1 MQMLSLSEQYKD
13 MQRQR
18 YIDRIR
24 RMREREGLEHES
36 EQAEGEER
44 EAESA
49 ESVAVVPDRS
59 QQTSTRDGLVAR
71 ARQREAER
79 QARLRERI
87 EARDAELAERIARA
101 NR

>member
-1 MQMLSLSEQYKD
+1 MQMLSLVDQYEA

-18 YIDRIR
+18 YMDRVKD
-24 RMREREGLEHES
+24 MREREDREHES
-36 EQAEGEER
+36 EEADGEER
-44 EAESA
+44 ETGSA
-49 ESVAVVPDRS
+49 EAAPVVPDRS
-59 QQTSTRDGLVAR
+59 QQTSTRDALVAR
-71 ARQREAER
+71 ARQREAVR